1 MTERELQEK
10 REAQA
15 RHRFYF
21 LVVLLTI
28 ILALLLGIVFFWL
41 TMPSQGA
48 EGGVFSVSEIHVKG
62 NSVYHEEAVVA
73 QSGVYK
79 GQSIFAVNSND
90 AEKAIREAFPYYE
103 TVEVQTVN
111 MREVHITVTETEV
124 VAAVYANGHW
134 VLVGK
139 NGMALEECEITSDRP
154 KRLMLIEGGVPPE
167 GGIKVGAPVM
177 DVYSWAI
184 AEKLLDA
191 IRVAEFQDITRV
203 DLSDI
208 SDLKVYW
215 RDQIE
220 VRLGNDSNLEYEL
233 RVIAHDVL
241 PKLTA
246 SHSENVTGVLDIS
259 SYSNPD
265 LQDQTIFT
273 PSSLLATTTTAP
285 RPTLVEPESDQTS
298 TTAVSD
304 PVG

>member
-1 MTERELQEK
+1 MTEREIQEK

-15 RHRFYF
+15 KHRFYF
-21 LVVLLTI
+21 LVALLTI
-28 ILALLLGIVFFWL
+28 ILALLFGIVFFWL

-48 EGGVFSVSEIHVKG
+48 EGGVFSVSDILVKG
-62 NSVYHEEAVVA
+62 NTVYHEDAVVA
-73 QSGVYK
+73 QSGVYY
-79 GQSIFAVNSND
+79 GQSIFAVNSNE
-90 AEKAIREAFPYYE
+90 AEQKLREAFPYYE

-139 NGMALEECEITSDRP
+139 NGLALEEQEITSDRP
-154 KRLMLIEGGVPPE
+154 KRLMLIEGGVAPE

-184 AEKLLDA
+184 AEKLLEA
-191 IRVAEFQDITRV
+191 IREVDFKDITRI

-233 RVIAHDVL
+233 RVIAQDVL

-265 LQDQTIFT
+265 LDDQTVFT
-273 PSSLLATTTTAP
+273 PSSLLPSSTTAP
-285 RPTLVEPESDQTS
+285 RPTLVDPETEETTTTGVSEPVE
-298 TTAVSD
+298 
-304 PVG
+304 